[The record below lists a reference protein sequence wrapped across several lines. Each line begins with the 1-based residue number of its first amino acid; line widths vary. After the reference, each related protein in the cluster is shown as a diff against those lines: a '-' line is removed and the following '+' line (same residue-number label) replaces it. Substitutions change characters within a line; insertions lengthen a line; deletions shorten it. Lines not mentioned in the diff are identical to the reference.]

1 MLYGGPLGTY
11 LSGLSSS
18 STSTPLS
25 STSSTYAPSQYSN
38 PGYLRGGIWRSNSR
52 YRPNTTVNS
61 SISSTPIT
69 SNSVTNSPSLSS
81 YYTPQLRRKY
91 CVTETESTRPTNTVT
106 TSRYT
111 TSRSQPHSPLSQVA
125 SSSGVITTTAQS
137 GTGNSGSNL
146 FHYSRWS
153 PHKTNTNNPGYAGTT
168 LGTSS
173 SWNSDLNMVTNSPN
187 DYKRLYEAEKV
198 ATDELREE
206 VAAAQKET
214 RELHE
219 QISAAIR
226 SRRSS
231 NAEKRTLEKVRAESE
246 KLRAE
251 HRALVRVVSRLNRE
265 Q

>member
-18 STSTPLS
+18 SSTSTPLS
-25 STSSTYAPSQYSN
+25 SPPSAYASGQYSN
-38 PGYLRGGIWRSNSR
+38 PGYLKGGIWRSNSR

-61 SISSTPIT
+61 SISSTPISSNPTT
-69 SNSVTNSPSLSS
+69 SSPSLSS

-91 CVTETESTRPTNTVT
+91 CIHRDSWHYRER
-106 TSRYT
+106 
-111 TSRSQPHSPLSQVA
+111 VA
-125 SSSGVITTTAQS
+125 PDFIH
-137 GTGNSGSNL
+137 N
-146 FHYSRWS
+146 
-153 PHKTNTNNPGYAGTT
+153 
-168 LGTSS
+168 
-173 SWNSDLNMVTNSPN
+173 DLNTVTNSPT

-214 RELHE
+214 RELQE

-231 NAEKRTLEKVRAESE
+231 NAEKRTESTRPTNTAPTSRYTTSRSQPHSPLSQVASSSGVTTTTTQSGTGNSGSNLFHYSRWSPH
-246 KLRAE
+246 KTSTNNPGYAGTTLGTSSSWNS
-251 HRALVRVVSRLNRE
+251 VSSC